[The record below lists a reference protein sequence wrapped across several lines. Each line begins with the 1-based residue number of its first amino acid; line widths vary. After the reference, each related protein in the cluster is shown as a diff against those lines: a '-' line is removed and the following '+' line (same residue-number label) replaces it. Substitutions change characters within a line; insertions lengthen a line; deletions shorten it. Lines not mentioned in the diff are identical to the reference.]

1 MSRPRRRVG
10 LEAIDDGLVGRR
22 LGLLGGPARR
32 RRGLKLGVE
41 RVLVGD
47 RRLELGALGLELSLH
62 AA

>member
-10 LEAIDDGLVGRR
+10 FEAIDDGLVGRR
-22 LGLLGGPARR
+22 LGLGGPARR

-41 RVLVGD
+41 CVLVGD
-47 RRLELGALGLELSLH
+47 RRLELGALGLELGLH